1 MDRGDGVKPEE
12 PSLSVIV
19 ERESEFE
26 PSGIDHPNEVVRHR
40 WGGVLLGPN

>member
-1 MDRGDGVKPEE
+1 MDRGEGVKPQE
-12 PSLSVIV
+12 PSLNVIV